1 MQAGKAE
8 GSEDGRGLADDRCLD
23 HVAARENRP
32 QPEVM
37 LAAII
42 RCICDEYEVR
52 EDDLRGPARTRVLSN
67 ARRMLGWFARHF
79 GTAAMNEVATS
90 CHRKTSTLSRQIG
103 KVDSGV
109 RGNDGLPP
117 QLRG

>member
-1 MQAGKAE
+1 
-8 GSEDGRGLADDRCLD
+8 
-23 HVAARENRP
+23 
-32 QPEVM
+32 M

-52 EDDLRGPARTRVLSN
+52 EDDLRGPARTQVLSN

-90 CHRKTSTLSRQIG
+90 CHRKTSTVSRQIG
-103 KVDSGV
+103 KIDAEV
-109 RGNDGLPP
+109 RGNDGLPS
-117 QLRG
+117 QLRGYIEVAHIFSMFGFLSLKR